1 MVGSL
6 VLLRTVGSFETSLT
20 ALVQSQY
27 TSFVV
32 GGERWEKD
40 GGEMVMVV
48 RVVLAHR
55 VTLVVAGDGAEVGVV
70 MVRLEEAR

>member
-1 MVGSL
+1 M
-6 VLLRTVGSFETSLT
+6 T

-32 GGERWEKD
+32 DGERWEKD

-48 RVVLAHR
+48 RLVLVHR